1 MHHVLELL
9 PIRSEE
15 QDPHFGTLL
24 ARGAIEEECPF
35 WVTQVCRPG
44 CICLTE
50 EDGTSLSNPWNKEH
64 LLKFY
69 P

>member
-24 ARGAIEEECPF
+24 ARGAIEEECPM
-35 WVTQVCRPG
+35 R
-44 CICLTE
+44 LS
-50 EDGTSLSNPWNKEH
+50 EDRSLGLRLVITRAP
-64 LLKFY
+64 
-69 P
+69 